1 MRVLLLTDTH
11 GQLDKINQFADRYHA
26 DVCLHC
32 GDIGLFDSA
41 SVRSMPA
48 RELAKMIRHDPYLT
62 EDEKVRY
69 SVLPQTE
76 LAELILQQGIAGN
89 FEEYLTGKKR
99 FEIPVYAVWGNH
111 EAVRIIDRLRA
122 EPLHNLTFLD
132 EKTSILLEG
141 VRLYGLG
148 GMFNEKNLLMHK
160 NSGIAWVQSQV
171 KSTLWQYADLTE
183 MLDSFP
189 ADETRIQITHCD
201 PMAVR
206 TSFLEAFAC
215 RCGASLTFSGHM
227 HRQENQQRSSLCG
240 NADEVFRSYAAR
252 YPSALWEKLLK
263 PCPAKV
269 MEHFN
274 LSPAHPLIV
283 EISGSTYKIQ

>member
-1 MRVLLLTDTH
+1 
-11 GQLDKINQFADRYHA
+11 
-26 DVCLHC
+26 
-32 GDIGLFDSA
+32 
-41 SVRSMPA
+41 
-48 RELAKMIRHDPYLT
+48 MIRHDPYLT

-269 MEHFN
+269 MEHVN